1 MLCKRAQLNIG
12 ELCNGSTTDSDSVCW
27 GSNPYSP
34 AKNKPPNRVVL
45 FLAKKGNGIRTRQE
59 RSGRK
64 QYGVLFSLPWATS
77 VSEAIAYGSAR
88 KNPVKIFASPPIRVV
103 LFLAKRG
110 NGIRTMVFCVAEW
123 MNPFP
128 TQDNIDIS

>member
-34 AKNKPPNRVVL
+34 AKNKPPIRVVY
-45 FLAKKGNGIRTRQE
+45 FWQKEGNGDSNKGGLPQGKLHPFGE
-59 RSGRK
+59 RMQS
-64 QYGVLFSLPWATS
+64 PWATS
-77 VSEAIAYGSAR
+77 VSEAIAHGSAR
-88 KNPVKIFASPPIRVV
+88 KNPVKIFASSPIRVV

-110 NGIRTMVFCVAEW
+110 EW
-123 MNPFP
+123 GFEQGRFAVRQIA
-128 TQDNIDIS
+128 TFR